1 MHGYTQ
7 EAIGCPLKN
16 RSYRLE
22 CVFSDYVAYKNY
34 VEKSVGVS
42 TAPTMKRVLFYF
54 ARRCSSSSAGQWENG
69 VLLRN
74 RGLIEVT
81 GVDGRLLVNGLAT
94 ADVLTAPLST
104 QYNMFLNTQVEISQ
118 DTTRI
123 LYTISAQG
131 RVLYDSLIYHVNE
144 ERMLIECDRII
155 ERKLL
160 NHLKMYALRK
170 KVS

>member
-1 MHGYTQ
+1 MM
-7 EAIGCPLKN
+7 
-16 RSYRLE
+16 RSERETTHRQQLLD
-22 CVFSDYVAYKNY
+22 VQ
-34 VEKSVGVS
+34 
-42 TAPTMKRVLFYF
+42 TAVTAAGLIINSNLFYF